1 MSQAQPQLA
10 RPTRASAALFDRA
23 RQSLVGG
30 VNSPV
35 RAFKSVG
42 LTPLFIKRGAG
53 SRIWDA
59 DGNAYID
66 YVGSWGPLILGHA
79 DPRVL
84 DAIRAALADGT
95 SFGAPTEREVEL
107 AERVKAF
114 LPSVELVRF
123 VNSGN
128 EAAQGALRLARGFTG
143 REKVIK
149 FAGCYHGSL
158 DALLVKAGSGATT
171 LGIPDSAGV
180 PQSVAETT
188 LVAEFNNLRSV
199 TDLIEEFPGE
209 IAALI
214 VEMIPGNMGL
224 VIPDAAF
231 LHGLRDVCDREGI
244 VLIGDEVMTGFRVAR
259 GGAQALFDVTPD
271 LTIFGKVIGGGMP
284 VGAYGGRA
292 EIMRKVAPE
301 GPVYQGGTLSGNP
314 VAMAAGIATLTLL
327 DNEEVYAQLSE
338 NSARLMNGLQDIA
351 REAGVPLQTASFGG
365 LMGLFFSEK
374 PVRDYTD
381 ALASD
386 VQAFVRFYRGMLGE
400 GIYLAP
406 SAFEA
411 LFMSLAHTDAD
422 LDQTLSAARKVL
434 RRG

>member
-1 MSQAQPQLA
+1 MSQAKPQLA
-10 RPTRASAALFDRA
+10 RPAQASAALYDRA

-42 LTPLFIKRGAG
+42 MTPLFIRRGSG

-59 DGNAYID
+59 DGNSFID

-79 DPRVL
+79 DGRVL

-95 SFGAPTEREVEL
+95 SFGAPTEREVLL

-114 LPSVELVRF
+114 MPSIDLVRF
-123 VNSGN
+123 VNSGG

-143 REKVIK
+143 REKVVK

-180 PQSVAETT
+180 PKSVAETT
-188 LVAEFNNLRSV
+188 LVAEFNDLQSV
-199 TDLIEEFPGE
+199 VDLVEEYPGE
-209 IAALI
+209 IAAVI
-214 VEMIPGNMGL
+214 VELIPGNMG
-224 VIPDAAF
+224 VVVPDVEF
-231 LHGLRDVCDREGI
+231 LRGLRNLCDREGI

-259 GGAQALFDVTPD
+259 GGAQALFDITPD

-292 EIMRKVAPE
+292 DIMRKLAPE

-314 VAMAAGIATLTLL
+314 VAMAAGIATLDLL
-327 DNEEVYAQLSE
+327 DEEAYARLSE
-338 NSARLMNGLQDIA
+338 SSARLMDGLKDIG
-351 REAGVPLQTASFGG
+351 RETGVPIRTASFGG
-365 LMGLFFSEK
+365 LMGFFFSDK
-374 PVRDYTD
+374 PVRNYTD
-381 ALASD
+381 ALATD
-386 VQAFVRFYRGMLGE
+386 VQAFVRFFRGMLAE
-400 GIYLAP
+400 GVYLAP

-411 LFMSLAHTDAD
+411 AFMSLAHTDAD
-422 LDQTLSAARKVL
+422 LDQTLTAARKVL
-434 RRG
+434 KGR

>member
-1 MSQAQPQLA
+1 MKAQPQLA

-42 LTPLFIKRGAG
+42 LTPLFVQRGAG

-79 DPRVL
+79 HAGVL
-84 DAIRAALADGT
+84 DAVREALAAGT
-95 SFGAPTEREVEL
+95 SFGAPTEREVAL
-107 AERVKAF
+107 AELVKEF
-114 LPSVELVRF
+114 MPSIELVRF

-143 REKVIK
+143 REKVLK

-180 PQSVAETT
+180 PKSIAETT
-188 LVAEFNNLRSV
+188 LVAEFN
-199 TDLIEEFPGE
+199 DLQGVADLVEEYPGE
-209 IAALI
+209 IAAVI
-214 VEMIPGNMGL
+214 VELIPGNMGL
-224 VIPDAAF
+224 VQPDLTF
-231 LHGLRDVCDREGI
+231 LRGLRDVCDREGI
-244 VLIGDEVMTGFRVAR
+244 VLIADEVMTGFRVAR
-259 GGAQALFDVTPD
+259 GGAQALFEITPD

-292 EIMRKVAPE
+292 DIMRKLAPE

-314 VAMAAGIATLTLL
+314 VAMAAGLATLRLL
-327 DNEEVYAQLSE
+327 DNPDAYARLAEQ
-338 NSARLMNGLQDIA
+338 SARLMDGLKDIGH
-351 REAGVPLQTASFGG
+351 EAGVPLQTASFGG
-365 LMGLFFSEK
+365 LMGLFFSAQ
-374 PVRDYTD
+374 PVRNYTE
-381 ALASD
+381 ALACD
-386 VQAFVRFYRGMLGE
+386 VQAFVRFFRGMLAE
-400 GIYLAP
+400 GVYLAP

-434 RRG
+434 KRG

>member
-1 MSQAQPQLA
+1 MSQAKPQLA
-10 RPTRASAALFDRA
+10 RPAQASAALYDRA

-42 LTPLFIKRGAG
+42 MTPLFIRRGSG

-59 DGNAYID
+59 DGNSFID

-79 DPRVL
+79 DGRVL

-95 SFGAPTEREVEL
+95 SFGAPTEREVLL

-114 LPSVELVRF
+114 MPSIDLVRF
-123 VNSGN
+123 VNSGG

-143 REKVIK
+143 REKVVK

-180 PQSVAETT
+180 PKSVAETT
-188 LVAEFNNLRSV
+188 LVAEFNDLQSV
-199 TDLIEEFPGE
+199 ADLVEEYPGE
-209 IAALI
+209 IAAVIIEL
-214 VEMIPGNMGL
+214 IPGNMG
-224 VIPDAAF
+224 VVVPDVEF
-231 LHGLRDVCDREGI
+231 LRGLRNLCDREGI

-259 GGAQALFDVTPD
+259 GGAQALFDITPD

-292 EIMRKVAPE
+292 DIMRKLAPE

-314 VAMAAGIATLTLL
+314 VAMAAGIATLDLL
-327 DNEEVYAQLSE
+327 DEEAYARLSE
-338 NSARLMNGLQDIA
+338 SSALLMDGLKDIG
-351 REAGVPLQTASFGG
+351 REAGVPIQTASFGG
-365 LMGLFFSEK
+365 MMGFFFSAK
-374 PVRDYTD
+374 PVRNYAD

-386 VQAFVRFYRGMLGE
+386 VQAFVRFFWGMLAE

-411 LFMSLAHTDAD
+411 AFMSLAHTDAD
-422 LDQTLSAARKVL
+422 LDQTLTAARKVL
-434 RRG
+434 KAE

>member
-1 MSQAQPQLA
+1 MSQAQSLLH
-10 RPTRASAALFDRA
+10 RSVRTSAALFDRA

-42 LTPLFIKRGAG
+42 MTPLFIQRGKG
-53 SRIWDA
+53 SHLFDA
-59 DGNAYID
+59 DGNRYID

-84 DAIRAALADGT
+84 GAIHSALDDGT
-95 SFGAPTEREVEL
+95 SFGAPTEREVIL
-107 AERVKAF
+107 AEKVKAF
-114 LPSVELVRF
+114 VPSIDLVRF
-123 VNSGN
+123 VSSGG
-128 EAAQGALRLARGFTG
+128 EAAMGALRLARGFTG
-143 REKVIK
+143 RDKILK

-180 PQSVAETT
+180 PKEVANST
-188 LVAEFNNLRSV
+188 LVAEFNDLDSV
-199 TDLIEEFPGE
+199 LQLVGENPGE
-209 IAALI
+209 IAAVI
-214 VEMIPGNMGL
+214 VELIPGNMGL
-224 VIPDAAF
+224 VVPDVEF
-231 LHGLRDVCDREGI
+231 LRGLRDVCDREGI

-259 GGAQALFDVTPD
+259 GGAQALFDITPD

-292 EIMRKVAPE
+292 DIMRKVAPE

-314 VAMAAGIATLTLL
+314 VAMAAGIATLELL
-327 DNEEVYAQLSE
+327 DNDDVYAELSE
-338 NSARLMNGLQDIA
+338 RSARLMGGLRDIG
-351 REAGVPLQTASFGG
+351 REAGVPIQAASFGG
-365 LMGLFFSEK
+365 LMGFCFSAT
-374 PVRDYTD
+374 PVRNYTD

-386 VQAFVRFYRGMLGE
+386 VQAFVRFFRGMLAE
-400 GIYLAP
+400 GVYLAP

-411 LFMSLAHTDAD
+411 GFMSLAHTDAD
-422 LDQTLSAARKVL
+422 IDQTLTAARKVL
-434 RRG
+434 KGK